1 MNVFA
6 TLAIFSV
13 ESPSTFEAMSQLERL
28 RLYGGLIGGPRMV
41 MDKMII
47 ALVHALFFTET
58 TIPYLW
64 FCSPELSRVPTV

>member
-28 RLYGGLIGGPRMV
+28 RLYGGLIGGPRMR
-41 MDKMII
+41 
-47 ALVHALFFTET
+47 LFEEYF
-58 TIPYLW
+58 
-64 FCSPELSRVPTV
+64 